1 MLVLFTIWS
10 VSFGFIASYHLGWLG
25 YSTVTSLVV
34 HLSVIIPMMVTNAV
48 FVDAERTGAQWLEEW
63 KSEQSRYGLFMN
75 RMKTQNLSR
84 WNI

>member
-1 MLVLFTIWS
+1 MSPALQLCAPVP
-10 VSFGFIASYHLGWLG
+10 GNA
-25 YSTVTSLVV
+25 LVV

-63 KSEQSRYGLFMN
+63 KEEQSRYGLFMN